1 VTVVVTAVRGPLSVD
16 AAAVLAVPVAAATEA
31 DGPPVAGA
39 GAEVL
44 AGLGIDVTGVL
55 AAEDATGKPGEV
67 VSVIAPQRPETRA
80 LLVGVGDGSH
90 TALRK
95 AAAALVRAAKAQE
108 SVATTLGVGRE
119 TASVRAVAEAV
130 GLASYRFS
138 RRSEDKPPALAR
150 VDLVVDAPA
159 RVWPAVAAANA
170 VTAAVHLARDLA
182 NNPSL
187 EKSPAWLADQARRLG
202 KAAGVA
208 VAVRDEKA
216 LSAEGFGGVLA
227 VGRGSSRPPRFV
239 EMTWSPRG
247 AKRHLVLVG
256 KGITFDSG
264 GLSLKRPDAMP
275 GMKTDMSGGAAVI
288 ATMTA
293 LRALGVKAKVT
304 GLIPMAENLPGSD
317 ATRPGDVIRHYGGL
331 TSEVLN
337 TDAEGR
343 LVLADAL
350 SYAVARLS
358 PDAVVD
364 IATLTGAAALGLGKR
379 HGALYT
385 TSDDLRDQLVEAST
399 AAGERL
405 WPMPLVEDY
414 RFSLDSSIADL
425 RNIARRELNLSGGS
439 IVAALYLRE
448 FVGDVPWAHLDVAG
462 PARADA
468 DEDEV
473 TKGATGFG
481 VRTFCRWLAEAP

>member
-1 VTVVVTAVRGPLSVD
+1 VTVQVRAVRGPLKAD
-16 AAAVLAVPVAAATEA
+16 AAAVLAVPVVPSEES
-31 DGPPVAGA
+31 GPPLAGA
-39 GAEVL
+39 GADLL
-44 AGLGIDVTGVL
+44 AGLGLDVT
-55 AAEDATGKPGEV
+55 
-67 VSVIAPQRPETRA
+67 A
-80 LLVGVGDGSH
+80 LLVGERATGKAGEVTAAVLPDHPGTKAMLLGIGDGSDRS
-90 TALRK
+90 LRK
-95 AAAALVRAAKAQE
+95 AAAALARAARTEA
-108 SVATTLGVGRE
+108 SVATTLTVGRE
-119 TASVRAVAEAV
+119 VGSVRAVAEAV

-138 RRSEDKPPALAR
+138 RRSEDTPPALSR

-159 RVWPAVAAANA
+159 RLRAQVDVANVVTEAVS
-170 VTAAVHLARDLA
+170 LARDLA
-182 NNPSL
+182 NTPSM
-187 EKSPAWLADQARRLG
+187 EKSPDWLAGRAREVG
-202 KAAGVA
+202 EAAGLTVT
-208 VAVRDEKA
+208 VRDEKA
-216 LSAEGFGGVLA
+216 LAAEGFGGVVA
-227 VGRGSSRPPRFV
+227 VGAGSSRPPRFV

-247 AKRHLVLVG
+247 ARRHVVLVG

-264 GLSLKRPDAMP
+264 GLSLKPADSMP
-275 GMKTDMSGGAAVI
+275 AMKTDMAGGAAVI

-293 LRALGVKAKVT
+293 LRALGVTAKVT

-317 ATRPGDVIRHYGGL
+317 ATRPGDVIRHYGGT

-350 SYAVARLS
+350 AYAVTRLS

-364 IATLTGAAALGLGKR
+364 IATLTGAASPGPVTR
-379 HGALYT
+379 HRYLYAST
-385 TSDDLRDQLVEAST
+385 DELRDDLLLAASE
-399 AAGERL
+399 AGERL
-405 WPMPLVEDY
+405 WPMPLVSDY
-414 RFSLDSSIADL
+414 RHTLDSPIADL
-425 RNIARRELNLSGGS
+425 RNIGRPGLHLSGGS

-481 VRTFCRWLAEAP
+481 VRTFCRWLTSAP